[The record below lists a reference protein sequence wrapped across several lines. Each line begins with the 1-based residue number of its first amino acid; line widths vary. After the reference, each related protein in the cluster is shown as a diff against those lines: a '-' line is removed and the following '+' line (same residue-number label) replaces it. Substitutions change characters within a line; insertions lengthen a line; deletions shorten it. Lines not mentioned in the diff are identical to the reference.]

1 MAFLTNRAVNLLNLH
16 YAVQAIAMYGGGAF
30 ICVYL
35 LKAGVPA
42 PWVLTAQAAILAG
55 RFCVRPFI
63 LPLGLRYGIK
73 PLLVAGS
80 LINAAQYL
88 LIARVHAVGPDL
100 LALCAVGAVGDA
112 FYWTAYHAY
121 FASLGDAENRGR
133 QVGLREAVA
142 AAVSVVAPIATGW
155 ALTVYGPQAAF
166 GVTCAALIAS
176 AAPLLFAPN
185 VAVAAT
191 APGLLAEARG
201 GVAMFAADGWI
212 AAGVTLVW
220 PIALFQSLGQSFTAF
235 GGAMALA
242 AGAGAVSSLAL
253 GRAIDR
259 GSGRR
264 AAWLAGGAMTVA
276 LGIRA
281 ASVGHPLL
289 AVIGNAAGAL
299 IPAFYTPTLM
309 TAVYNQSKGSPCALR
324 FHMAA
329 EGGWD
334 FGAACG
340 CLLSAGLLWWGAPIG
355 LAILAALLGTGVNL
369 ALLRRY
375 YGRLARGQLRVLAAP
390 I

>member
-35 LKAGVPA
+35 LKAGVSA
-42 PWVLTAQAAILAG
+42 PWVLAAQAIVLAG
-55 RFCVRPFI
+55 RFAVRPLI
-63 LPLGLRYGIK
+63 LPLGLRFGIK
-73 PLLVAGS
+73 PLLVTGS

-88 LIARVHAVGPDL
+88 LIARVHGVGFDL
-100 LALCAVGAVGDA
+100 MALCAVGAVGDA

-142 AAVSVVAPIATGW
+142 AAVSVVAPLAAGW
-155 ALTVYGPQAAF
+155 ALTRYGPHVAF
-166 GVTCAALIAS
+166 GVTSAALTLS
-176 AAPLLFAPN
+176 AAPILFAPN
-185 VAVAAT
+185 VAVART
-191 APGLLAEARG
+191 APGLMADARG

-242 AGAGAVSSLAL
+242 ALAGAASSLML

-259 GSGRR
+259 GSGGR
-264 AAWLAGGAMTVA
+264 AAWLAGGAMALA

-281 ASVGHPLL
+281 ASYGHPLL

-334 FGAACG
+334 FGAASG
-340 CLLSAGLLWWGAPIG
+340 CLLAAGLLWLGAPIG
-355 LAILAALLGTGVNL
+355 WGILAALLGTIANL

-375 YGRLARGQLRVLAAP
+375 YGRLARTELEALATG
-390 I
+390 

>member
-1 MAFLTNRAVNLLNLH
+1 VAFLTNRAVNLLNLH

-35 LKAGVPA
+35 LKAGVSA
-42 PWVLTAQAAILAG
+42 PWVLAAQAIVLAG
-55 RFCVRPFI
+55 RFAVRPLI
-63 LPLGLRYGIK
+63 LPLGLRFGIK
-73 PLLVAGS
+73 PLLVTGS

-88 LIARVHAVGPDL
+88 LIARVHGVGFDL
-100 LALCAVGAVGDA
+100 MALCAVGAVGDA

-142 AAVSVVAPIATGW
+142 AAVSVVAPLAAGW
-155 ALTVYGPQAAF
+155 ALTRYGPHVAF
-166 GVTCAALIAS
+166 GVTSAALTLS
-176 AAPLLFAPN
+176 AAPILFAPN
-185 VAVAAT
+185 VAVART
-191 APGLLAEARG
+191 APGLMADARG

-242 AGAGAVSSLAL
+242 ALAGAASSLML

-259 GSGRR
+259 GSGGR
-264 AAWLAGGAMTVA
+264 AAWLAGGAMALA

-281 ASVGHPLL
+281 ASYGHPLL

-334 FGAACG
+334 FGAASG
-340 CLLSAGLLWWGAPIG
+340 CLLAAGLLWLGAPIG
-355 LAILAALLGTGVNL
+355 WGILAALLGTIANL

-375 YGRLARGQLRVLAAP
+375 YGRLARTELEALATG
-390 I
+390 